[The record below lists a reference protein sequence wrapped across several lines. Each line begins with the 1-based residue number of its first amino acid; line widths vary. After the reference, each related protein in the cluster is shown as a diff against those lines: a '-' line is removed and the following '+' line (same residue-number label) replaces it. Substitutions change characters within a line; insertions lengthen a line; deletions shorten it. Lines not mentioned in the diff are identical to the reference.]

1 MDRVV
6 RRFDGEKVRIQC
18 PDGEAQRVI
27 QEKLL
32 DPFQQEIEAGWLSGG
47 AAEEKVKQYLDFVG
61 RLMIKR
67 PADHGVQSEKAGRRT
82 RNMEHPCAMIDFAP
96 AGRTKVAARARR
108 TVRAPRIA

>member
-1 MDRVV
+1 MPGR
-6 RRFDGEKVRIQC
+6 GS
-18 PDGEAQRVI
+18 QRAI

-96 AGRTKVAARARR
+96 AGRTKVAARARPDGAR
-108 TVRAPRIA
+108 AAPRPRG